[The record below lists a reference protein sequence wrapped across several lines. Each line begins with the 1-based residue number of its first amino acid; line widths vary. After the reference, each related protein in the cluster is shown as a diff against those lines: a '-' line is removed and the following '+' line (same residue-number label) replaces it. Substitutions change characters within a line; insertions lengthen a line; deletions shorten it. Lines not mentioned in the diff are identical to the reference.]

1 MDFFFHK
8 KDTNKREKQKKNPT
22 NSELHYFITLSELQ
36 LKRFKSIHCGLNKM
50 FARPR

>member
-1 MDFFFHK
+1 MDFFFTK
-8 KDTNKREKQKKNPT
+8 KTQTRERNKKNPT

-36 LKRFKSIHCGLNKM
+36 LKRFKSIHCALNKM